1 MKHATKKTGR
11 QRDAEIAEV
20 LRTRRVHAR
29 KRRPKSPMEIR
40 TARLETLKAIMQDV
54 LGDPAWR
61 DTDPEEIE
69 KWIDVDDGLSDRQW
83 LDTAKNQLIDESVLP
98 EHAGAPPRSVHTPT
112 HSPKMR
118 YEHWCAMR
126 F

>member
-1 MKHATKKTGR
+1 
-11 QRDAEIAEV
+11 
-20 LRTRRVHAR
+20 
-29 KRRPKSPMEIR
+29 MEIR

-98 EHAGAPPRSVHTPT
+98 LWRGLRAARSRT
-112 HSPKMR
+112 R
-118 YEHWCAMR
+118 NAR
-126 F
+126 

>member
-98 EHAGAPPRSVHTPT
+98 LWRGLRAARSRT
-112 HSPKMR
+112 R
-118 YEHWCAMR
+118 NAR
-126 F
+126 